1 MSTRKA
7 VVAGKYYPSKGEETK
22 KLIDY
27 VEKKEVNN
35 LAHIVKA
42 ELDVLGG
49 VVPHAGIMFS
59 GYQAVHFFH
68 YIIDREFD
76 SVVILSPSHTGRGP
90 EIAIDGNDEWEIPG
104 AVFKTDK
111 QFIESGLLEVS
122 SESQMGEHAA
132 EVMLPYLDYFRPDLK
147 QISVITIRKVDHPN
161 TEKVAQALIEYEKQ
175 SGKKLLVIA
184 SSDFNHFQ
192 TVEEG
197 RAKDDLIL
205 EPIKNKQENEV
216 LERVRKYDASVC
228 GYGPIVS
235 LMAYARLKNPDARF
249 GVLRRGHSGEVMP
262 SESVVNY
269 ISMLCSVPRK
279 KE

>member
-7 VVAGKYYPSKGEETK
+7 VVAGKYYPSNGKETQ

-35 LAHIVKA
+35 LTHIVGA

-49 VVPHAGIMFS
+49 VVPHAGIMFC

-68 YIIDREFD
+68 YIINRPFD
-76 SVVILSPSHTGRGP
+76 TVVILSPSHTGQGP
-90 EIAIDGNDEWEIPG
+90 EFAMDSHDEWEIPG
-104 AVFKTDK
+104 ATFQTDK
-111 QFIESGLLEVS
+111 DLLNSGLIETS
-122 SESQMGEHAA
+122 TDSQVGEHAA
-132 EVMLPYLDYFRPDLK
+132 EVMLPYLDYYRPDLK
-147 QISVITIRKVDHPN
+147 QIAVITIRKVDHLN
-161 TEKVAQALIEYEKQ
+161 VEKVANALIQFEKQ
-175 SGKKLLVIA
+175 SGKRLLVIA

-205 EPIKNKQENEV
+205 EPIKNKQEKEV
-216 LERVRKYDASVC
+216 LDRVRKYDASVC
-228 GYGPIVS
+228 GYGPIVA
-235 LMAYARLKNPDARF
+235 LMAYARMKNPDARF

-262 SESVVNY
+262 SDSVVNY
-269 ISMLCSVPRK
+269 ISMLCSVPHK
-279 KE
+279 KG